1 MRIESYEFGKIVIDG
16 KAYYRDVLIT
26 PRGVK
31 GDWWRRASHELWAED
46 LRGFLEDDIE
56 VAVVGTGR
64 YGFMRVLPDALQLL
78 RDVSS
83 ELIIERTPEAC
94 KAYNE
99 FSKAKRTFAALHLTC

>member
-26 PRGVK
+26 PSGVK
-31 GDWWRRASHELWAED
+31 GDWWRRSSHELRAED
-46 LRGFLEDDIE
+46 LRGFLEEGIE
-56 VAVVGTGR
+56 VAIVGTGR
-64 YGFMRVLPDALQLL
+64 YGLMKVLPDALQLL
-78 RDVSS
+78 KEVSS

-99 FSKAKRTFAALHLTC
+99 LSGARRTFAALHLTC